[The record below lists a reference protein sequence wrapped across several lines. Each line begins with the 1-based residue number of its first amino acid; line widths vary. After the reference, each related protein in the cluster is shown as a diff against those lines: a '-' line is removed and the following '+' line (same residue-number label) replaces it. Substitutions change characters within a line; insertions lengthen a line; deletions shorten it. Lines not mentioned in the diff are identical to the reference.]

1 MICKRRMSCVKITY
15 TRDTAITRDWFQAIS
30 VALWNGITIVD
41 MLYSNTVADL
51 GEASMDTIGELTVL
65 PKTHIWW
72 RGGWLSPN
80 TNTTELITYKQNSA
94 KGAWQLKIEKAPSL
108 NSHLCCYCFIP
119 RFWTVLSWFIPC
131 LLPLYNILYYLYYF
145 ARCTVVRLFRY
156 VSYRNPWYRCG
167 VVCIFILQ
175 ERLHII
181 VPALYIV
188 TVLIDVLYISAPNY
202 IRWYFISYFT
212 TLWSAEQ
219 ISWFK
224 YEDTGKQANTVAMSR
239 NFHSRRRTRAC
250 ERWAEI
256 STAPLTCSADDSR
269 VSKSFS
275 DVYDSVCVSAR

>member
-131 LLPLYNILYYLYYF
+131 LLPLYNILYYTILRGALLSDYF
-145 ARCTVVRLFRY
+145 VTYRIVIRDIVVELFVY
-156 VSYRNPWYRCG
+156 LFCRN
-167 VVCIFILQ
+167 VCISSSQLSILLLYWLMYCIFQ
-175 ERLHII
+175 HRII
-181 VPALYIV
+181 Y
-188 TVLIDVLYISAPNY
+188 
-202 IRWYFISYFT
+202 
-212 TLWSAEQ
+212 
-219 ISWFK
+219 
-224 YEDTGKQANTVAMSR
+224 
-239 NFHSRRRTRAC
+239 
-250 ERWAEI
+250 
-256 STAPLTCSADDSR
+256 ADIL
-269 VSKSFS
+269 
-275 DVYDSVCVSAR
+275 